1 MKGSRQQTALLMM
14 TLSGSRLECIILAD
28 VCRNTSPLQSCK
40 IPFWIWRL
48 IRKFSV
54 QHVEECVRTSISSSS
69 TVDCLDDGEPGM
81 DMAND
86 EITGSVANMSSE
98 RVSSNGSTISG
109 ESVR

>member
-1 MKGSRQQTALLMM
+1 
-14 TLSGSRLECIILAD
+14 
-28 VCRNTSPLQSCK
+28 
-40 IPFWIWRL
+40 
-48 IRKFSV
+48 
-54 QHVEECVRTSISSSS
+54 VRTSISSSS

-109 ESVR
+109 ESVS